1 MYKLEITANSATELR
16 ENLLKYLLDI
26 DGTGAETTPGESSA
40 ASAAIPTT
48 PQPEAVTPSYAPPA
62 PAIPIPTP
70 TIPVPV
76 PPTPAP
82 APTIPV
88 PVPTAPVPAP
98 TAVPTTVP
106 TYTQADLM
114 TAGARLMTT
123 VGMPAMQELMARFGV
138 QAIHQLKAEQYG
150 AFAQALRDMGAQI

>member
-1 MYKLEITANSATELR
+1 MYKLEITADSATELR

-26 DGTGAETTPGESSA
+26 DGTSA
-40 ASAAIPTT
+40 DTAPSAPRAVPAAIPTA
-48 PQPEAVTPSYAPPA
+48 PQPETVTPSYAAPTPAIPA
-62 PAIPIPTP
+62 PATAIPAPATA
-70 TIPVPV
+70 IPVPA
-76 PPTPAP
+76 TA
-82 APTIPV
+82 IPV
-88 PVPTAPVPAP
+88 PTPISPVPAP
-98 TAVPTTVP
+98 TAVPTAVP

-138 QAIHQLKAEQYG
+138 QAIHQLKPEQYG

>member
-1 MYKLEITANSATELR
+1 MYKLEITADSATELR

-26 DGTGAETTPGESSA
+26 NGTSA
-40 ASAAIPTT
+40 DTAPSAPRAVPAAIPTA
-48 PQPEAVTPSYAPPA
+48 PQPETVAPSYAA
-62 PAIPIPTP
+62 
-70 TIPVPV
+70 PV

-82 APTIPV
+82 TPAPTPVPATAIPV
-88 PVPTAPVPAP
+88 PTPIAPVPAP
-98 TAVPTTVP
+98 TAVPTAVP

-138 QAIHQLKAEQYG
+138 QAIHQLKPEQYG

>member
-1 MYKLEITANSATELR
+1 MYKLEITADSATELR

-26 DGTGAETTPGESSA
+26 DGTSA
-40 ASAAIPTT
+40 DTAPSAPRAVPAAIPTA
-48 PQPEAVTPSYAPPA
+48 PQPETVTPSYAAPTPAIPA
-62 PAIPIPTP
+62 PATAIPAPATA
-70 TIPVPV
+70 IPVP
-76 PPTPAP
+76 TP
-82 APTIPV
+82 IS
-88 PVPTAPVPAP
+88 PVPAP
-98 TAVPTTVP
+98 TAVPTAVP

-138 QAIHQLKAEQYG
+138 QAIHQLKPEQYG

>member
-1 MYKLEITANSATELR
+1 MYKLEITADSATELR

-26 DGTGAETTPGESSA
+26 DGTSA
-40 ASAAIPTT
+40 DTAPSAPRAVPAAIPTA
-48 PQPEAVTPSYAPPA
+48 PQPETVTPSYAAPTPAIPA
-62 PAIPIPTP
+62 PATA
-70 TIPVPV
+70 IPVPA
-76 PPTPAP
+76 TA
-82 APTIPV
+82 IPV
-88 PVPTAPVPAP
+88 PTPISPVPAP
-98 TAVPTTVP
+98 TAVPTAVP

-138 QAIHQLKAEQYG
+138 QAIHQLKPEQYG